1 MNKLILFLC
10 ALPLALN
17 AATLTMVPMQGGM
30 AMPEISYSNST
41 QRVHVSMPVEIPQL
55 TPLLVSNPADNFDP
69 LDPWFQDLDPSR
81 EGESFSMRYGFTTSM
96 GPTDPLPAN
105 TAYWIR
111 KISSSPELHFYRYKS
126 SAPKAW
132 EPIFGTD
139 GSTNQMFWNK
149 MMFHPAVTAPP
160 GTNNLSAT
168 FEVFLMDTLLTQE
181 VANSSSGPLV
191 FNFTN
196 VNDGRPDLGLS
207 LVFALNWSTNA
218 TNWVVESASSI
229 TATNWTAVTN
239 VPALIDGSSA
249 VLLNS
254 SEAGKVYRMR
264 RNP

>member
-1 MNKLILFLC
+1 MKKLFGILC

-30 AMPEISYSNST
+30 AMPEVSYSNST
-41 QRVHVSMPVEIPQL
+41 QRVHVSMPVDIPQL
-55 TPLLVSNPADNFDP
+55 TPLLVSNAADNFDP
-69 LDPWFQDLDPSR
+69 LDPWFQVLDPSR
-81 EGESFSMRYGFTTSM
+81 EGESFSRRYGFTM
-96 GPTDPLPAN
+96 GATDALPPN

-111 KISSSPELHFYRYKS
+111 KLSASPELHFYRYS
-126 SAPKAW
+126 GSVPKAW
-132 EPIFGTD
+132 QPIFGTD
-139 GSTNQMFWNK
+139 GSPSQQFWSQ

-168 FEVFLMDTLLTQE
+168 FEVFLMDTLITQE

>member
-30 AMPEISYSNST
+30 AMPEVSYSNST
-41 QRVHVSMPVEIPQL
+41 QRVHVNMPVDIPQL
-55 TPLLVSNPADNFDP
+55 TPLLISNPADSFDP
-69 LDPWFQDLDPSR
+69 GDPWYQDLDPSR
-81 EGESFSMRYGFTTSM
+81 EGESFSRRYGFTM
-96 GPTDPLPAN
+96 GATDPLPPN

-111 KISSSPELHFYRYKS
+111 KISASPELHFYRYS
-126 SAPKAW
+126 ASAPKAW
-132 EPIFGTD
+132 QPIFGTD
-139 GSTNQMFWNK
+139 GSPSLQFWNQT
-149 MMFHPAVTAPP
+149 MFHPAITAPP
-160 GTNNLSAT
+160 GTNSLTAT

-196 VNDGRPDLGLS
+196 VNDGRPSLGMG

-218 TNWVVESASSI
+218 TNWVVESAASI

-254 SEAGKVYRMR
+254 GEAGKVYRLR